1 MTKKR
6 FSVSLIYFVVVILTL
21 LMRVASSLGAFDALG
36 DDGADA
42 LWSCVVQIII
52 FGVIPF
58 GGYMLFVCGK
68 GDNFLPQFTRE
79 EAEEIEESSSE
90 VANVFEDAS
99 LAEVKQE
106 ETAPEETAPAE
117 AKNEK
122 GDLKSAFK
130 EFFEDFGFKKI
141 GWKDALCT
149 VVLGACMIVVA
160 SGVSLVWQVV
170 LKMLG
175 FTHIS
180 SSTDYSSMGV
190 LFRELFLVAVLPG
203 VFEEF
208 THRGLLFAGYKK
220 TKYKFIVLSALLFS
234 LMHQNIVQSGYT
246 FVDGFVMALVMYYTR
261 SIWAPMFMH
270 FLNNT
275 LSVCLDYI
283 SQNGGPFAFIN
294 AFEDWLYS
302 SVLGL
307 IVMLVGFLIAG
318 GIAVLMLILIRKNAV
333 KAGRIPK
340 RAFEEPEDKYP
351 RHKDPMFIITVV
363 VGVAATIF
371 SLVWGIMR

>member
-42 LWSCVVQIII
+42 LWSCVVQILI

-68 GDNFLPQFTRE
+68 GDEFLPQFSRE
-79 EAEEIEESSSE
+79 EAEEIEDSSNE

-99 LAEVKQE
+99 LAGSKTE
-106 ETAPEETAPAE
+106 ETPAAE
-117 AKNEK
+117 PSKKEK
-122 GDLKSAFK
+122 VKSAFK
-130 EFFEDFGFKKI
+130 EFCVDFGFKKLSV
-141 GWKDALCT
+141 KDALCV

-170 LKMLG
+170 LKLLG

-180 SSTDYSSMGV
+180 SDTDYSSVGV

-220 TKYKFIVLSALLFS
+220 TKYKFVVLSALLFS

-246 FVDGFVMALVMYYTR
+246 FVDGLVMALVMYYTR

-270 FLNNT
+270 FLNNAV
-275 LSVCLDYI
+275 SVCLSYI
-283 SQNGGPFAFIN
+283 DQNGGPFAFIN
-294 AFEDWLYS
+294 TFEDWLYS

-307 IVMLVGFLIAG
+307 LVMLVGFAIAA
-318 GIAVLMLILIRKNAV
+318 GISVLMIILIRKNAV
-333 KAGRIPK
+333 KAGRIK
-340 RAFEEPEDKYP
+340 RKAFEDPEDKYP
-351 RHKDPMFIITVV
+351 RHKDPIFIVTVI
-363 VGVAATIF
+363 VGIAATLF